1 MRCTPLGLDV
11 PVFSLYFTGMDAT
24 ISVTRALQRCVEELT
39 TATEAAL
46 ATGDFDSVIRV
57 TEVLKRVSGLL
68 DSWCPPG
75 AECAA
80 PPLSSELG
88 DVATTSRPESRPVPK
103 CRSRGKQQP
112 YPRFRRD
119 GSYLVKTGWSKK
131 SREEYEHRA
140 PVDAVFTIASRL
152 DDMTASGGAVAA
164 DDVAGALSQDG
175 ATEVPSYQLYLVLAW
190 MRAEQLL
197 NRIGRTGYTA
207 VFPRELAAKA
217 RARWDEMGT

>member
-1 MRCTPLGLDV
+1 
-11 PVFSLYFTGMDAT
+11 MDAR

-39 TATEAAL
+39 TATQVAL
-46 ATGDFDSVIRV
+46 AAGDFDSVISI
-57 TEVLKRVSGLL
+57 TEVLKQVSGLL
-68 DSWCPPG
+68 DAWSPPE
-75 AECAA
+75 AESATL
-80 PPLSSELG
+80 PLSSELG
-88 DVATTSRPESRPVPK
+88 NVETATRPELRPAPQSRSK
-103 CRSRGKQQP
+103 GKQP

-152 DDMTASGGAVAA
+152 DDMTASGGTVAA
-164 DDVAGALSQDG
+164 DDVAAALSQDG

-197 NRIGRTGYTA
+197 NRIGRTGYAA
-207 VFPRELAAKA
+207 VFPTELAAKA
-217 RARWDEMGT
+217 RARWDEMGA